1 MRKAVWYLV
10 LDLTAGT
17 QAECKGQ
24 KKLLECLKNLKCS
37 VDNNSL
43 PQILKVP
50 ENKEELDGEDV
61 GELNIISDNN
71 HDICVMELLYI

>member
-17 QAECKGQ
+17 QAECRGQ

-61 GELNIISDNN
+61 GELCLISDDG